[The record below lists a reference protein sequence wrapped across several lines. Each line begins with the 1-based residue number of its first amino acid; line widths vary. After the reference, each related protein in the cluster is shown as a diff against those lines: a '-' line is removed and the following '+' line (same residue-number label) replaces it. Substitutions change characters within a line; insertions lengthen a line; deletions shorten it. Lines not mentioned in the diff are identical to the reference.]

1 MMRVLISIVK
11 AVLGI
16 SGVIAYA
23 VGFTVLLNSIAI
35 VAHLADCLWLGKNMI
50 GSVKAIAGIFT
61 GVACT
66 CFAWVVCH
74 ADRLIKPKMIEHQT
88 R

>member
-35 VAHLADCLWLGKNMI
+35 VAHLADCFWLGKNMI

-61 GVACT
+61 GGMHVFCLGRVP
-66 CFAWVVCH
+66 C
-74 ADRLIKPKMIEHQT
+74 
-88 R
+88 